1 MKKLTATIF
10 VALLT
15 AVSTGAAKADI
26 ASSGYVDEKV
36 GAVSATVAT
45 KADKSAVDTLSGKVT
60 ANEGNITTLQSQMAE
75 KANSANVYT
84 KTDADGKFQTLGN
97 ISDSAN
103 AVVTDK
109 DSEVKYPSVKAA
121 HAIATAA
128 VDGVTG
134 NVSGLT
140 ERVNA
145 IEGEMDTYGDIVTTD
160 IADYATAAQGALAD
174 TALQKEGAL
183 TQGNLLTT
191 DAAGKIIDAGAK
203 GALANKNTVSAAD
216 IDANA
221 VTTEKIL
228 DANVTRAKLATD
240 VTTSLNKAD
249 TALQEASLEGYVTK
263 EQADSDYAT
272 KETETTASTAST
284 NAQQALTDIGTKAN
298 LTTTKKDN
306 LVNAINEVDAALD
319 TKADS
324 SAVADMLTKTEAS
337 STYETK
343 TNAQAT
349 YETKTNAANTYIP
362 KPGVNC
368 TEAGAK
374 CVLVT
379 NGTEFAWEDIARGT
393 SEAGAQQ

>member
-45 KADKSAVDTLSGKVT
+45 KADQSDVDTLSASVETNTEDIT
-60 ANEGNITTLQSQMAE
+60 ALEGQVAL
-75 KANSANVYT
+75 KANSADVYT
-84 KTDADGKFQTLGN
+84 KTAADGKFQTLGN

-140 ERVNA
+140 TRVET
-145 IEGEMDTYGDIVTTD
+145 IEDEMDTYGDIVTTD
-160 IADYATAAQGALAD
+160 IADYATAAQGALAA

-240 VTTSLNKAD
+240 VTTSLDKAD
-249 TALQEASLEGYVTK
+249 TALQKASLEGYVTK
-263 EQADSDYAT
+263 EQADLDYAT

-298 LTTTKKDN
+298 LTTTKTDN

-349 YETKTNAANTYIP
+349 YETKTNAALTYIP

-379 NGTEFAWEDIARGT
+379 NGTDFTWEDIARGT
-393 SEAGAQQ
+393 SEAGAEQ

>member
-45 KADKSAVDTLSGKVT
+45 KADQSDVDTLSASVETNTEDIT
-60 ANEGNITTLQSQMAE
+60 ALEGQVAL
-75 KANSANVYT
+75 KANSADVYT
-84 KTDADGKFQTLGN
+84 KTAADGKFQTLEN

-140 ERVNA
+140 TRVET
-145 IEGEMDTYGDIVTTD
+145 IEDEMDTYGNIVTTNKES
-160 IADYATAAQGALAD
+160 YATAAQGALAD

-228 DANVTRAKLATD
+228 NANVTRAKLATD
-240 VTTSLNKAD
+240 VTTSLDKAD

-263 EQADSDYAT
+263 EQADSDYAP
-272 KETETTASTAST
+272 KATETK
-284 NAQQALTDIGTKAN
+284 AQQALTDIGTKAN
-298 LTTTKKDN
+298 LTTEKKDN

-349 YETKTNAANTYIP
+349 YETKTNAQATYIP

-379 NGTEFAWEDIARGT
+379 NGTDFTWEDIARGT
-393 SEAGAQQ
+393 SEAGAEQ

>member
-45 KADKSAVDTLSGKVT
+45 KADQSAVDTLSGKVT
-60 ANEGNITTLQSQMAE
+60 ANEGNITTLQSQMAG
-75 KANSANVYT
+75 KANSADVYT
-84 KTDADGKFQTLGN
+84 KTDSDGKFQTLGN

-103 AVVTDK
+103 AVVNDK
-109 DSEVKYPSVKAA
+109 DSEQKYPSVKAA

-140 ERVNA
+140 TRVDA
-145 IEGEMDTYGDIVTTD
+145 IEGEMETYGNIVTTNKE
-160 IADYATAAQGALAD
+160 DYATAAQGTLAD
-174 TALQKEGAL
+174 TALQKEGVL

-203 GALANKNTVSAAD
+203 GALANKNTVSAAE

-221 VTTEKIL
+221 VTTEKIV

-240 VTTSLNKAD
+240 VTTSLDKAD
-249 TALQEASLEGYVTK
+249 NALQSADLAGYVTK
-263 EQADSDYAT
+263 EQADLDYAA
-272 KETETTASTAST
+272 KSTEQTASTAST
-284 NAQQALTDIGTKAN
+284 NAQQALNDIGTKAN
-298 LTTTKKDN
+298 LTTTAKDN

-319 TKADS
+319 TKADTTAIS
-324 SAVADMLTKTEAS
+324 DMLTKTEAA
-337 STYETK
+337 STYETQE
-343 TNAQAT
+343 NAEAT
-349 YETKTNAANTYIP
+349 YETKTNAALKYIP

-379 NGTEFAWEDIARGT
+379 NGTDFTWEDIARGS
-393 SEAGAQQ
+393 SEGAQP

>member
-45 KADKSAVDTLSGKVT
+45 KADQSAVDTLSGKVT
-60 ANEGNITTLQSQMAE
+60 ANEGSITTLQSQMAG
-75 KANSANVYT
+75 KANSADVYT
-84 KTDADGKFQTLGN
+84 TTAADGKFQTLGN

-140 ERVNA
+140 ERVTE
-145 IEGEMDTYGDIVTTD
+145 IEGEMETYGDIVTTD

-228 DANVTRAKLATD
+228 NANVTRAKLATD
-240 VTTSLNKAD
+240 VTTSLDKAD

-263 EQADSDYAT
+263 EQADLDYAT
-272 KETETTASTAST
+272 KATETTASTAST

-319 TKADS
+319 TKADR

-379 NGTEFAWEDIARGT
+379 NGTDFTWEDIARGT
-393 SEAGAQQ
+393 SEAGAEQ